1 MKSIK
6 YIVAAA
12 VLAGL
17 ATASYATVT
26 VDYGSAASTF
36 FSDQGGNYEATTF
49 ELGTFA
55 TAPTQGSSSLA
66 GFSSFGSDTISDG
79 AISGGFTGTAG
90 ATFGHDQI
98 YLVAFG
104 PGTQIFIGDVS
115 DTVDSAWKFPAD
127 ADVVTAT
134 AIDLGDFA
142 SGGGGTTTLAS
153 GANVVFGKV
162 AVDPSGPYTLL
173 ETFAVPEPS
182 SIALVVLGLVGSIG
196 MIRRRRS

>member
-12 VLAGL
+12 VVAGL

-26 VDYGSAASTF
+26 VNYGSEASTF
-36 FSDQGGNYEATTF
+36 FSDQSGSYEATTF

-55 TAPTQGSSSLA
+55 TAPTQGSSSLT

-115 DTVDSAWKFPAD
+115 DTVNAAWKFPAD
-127 ADVVTAT
+127 ADVITST
-134 AIDLGDFA
+134 TIDLGDFA
-142 SGGGGTTTLAS
+142 AAGGGTTVLNPGAS
-153 GANVVFGKV
+153 VIFGQV

-182 SIALVVLGLVGSIG
+182 SIALVVLGLLGGVG